1 MSKYG
6 AISGPYF
13 SAFGLN
19 TGIYGV
25 NPGKYGRNAENEY
38 RSEYSPN
45 TAKYEKITNTGV
57 SENIYGSNTE
67 KYGPEITPYLDFF
80 YEVLLKKKKVFL
92 V

>member
-57 SENIYGSNTE
+57 
-67 KYGPEITPYLDFF
+67 
-80 YEVLLKKKKVFL
+80 
-92 V
+92 